1 PECDSAVVGMS
12 PLLHRASLAKLRCR
26 SLDLYPC
33 LCTAAYIAPGESL
46 AQGGISFIY
55 QRFYGLCARHRDEK
69 QAAVRARAEA
79 VCGDVQTLPGILL
92 SFAIMATGRET
103 IVMSMMWLPR
113 DGLIGLGA
121 C

>member
-1 PECDSAVVGMS
+1 MGAYV
-12 PLLHRASLAKLRCR
+12 LQLRKALSHSYLR
-26 SLDLYPC
+26 DF
-33 LCTAAYIAPGESL
+33 TD
-46 AQGGISFIY
+46 
-55 QRFYGLCARHRDEK
+55 CARATATGSRL
-69 QAAVRARAEA
+69 RSARALEA

-113 DGLIGLGA
+113 DGFIALGA